1 MKRTLTK
8 EQWEKLRDAVDATNA
23 RIWAY
28 SAKGMRGKLCLGIIP
43 NADTPRYFMYLA
55 QILIENEDEE
65 ILDLLQD
72 EPSKEDPHSCVIP
85 TTRSGGKGIIVY
97 FPNLLVDDYEEE
109 E

>member
-72 EPSKEDPHSCVIP
+72 EPSKEDPHSD
-85 TTRSGGKGIIVY
+85 GAKGIIVY